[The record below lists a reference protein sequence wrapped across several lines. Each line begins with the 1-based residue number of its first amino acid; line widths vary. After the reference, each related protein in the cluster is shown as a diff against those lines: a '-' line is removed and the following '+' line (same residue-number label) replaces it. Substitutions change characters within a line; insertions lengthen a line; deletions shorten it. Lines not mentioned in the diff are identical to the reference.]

1 MPVSA
6 VVCIVLSAWWTCG
19 RRKGGLQWKLQCD
32 VEGAKPR
39 SELSSGSLSKAQVDD
54 GGLAGAGNRRRPNRI
69 NACCT
74 RRGDTPTADQIMPWR
89 RWT

>member
-1 MPVSA
+1 MPAGAEVCA
-6 VVCIVLSAWWTCG
+6 VLLAWWTCG
-19 RRKGGLQWKLQCD
+19 LRKGGLQWKLQCD

-39 SELSSGSLSKAQVDD
+39 
-54 GGLAGAGNRRRPNRI
+54 GGAVFRKPDQSPGGRWRSTRSREQTKTHQNQRLLP
-69 NACCT
+69 